1 MRGSDHR
8 GVGLPS
14 MYPLW
19 AARMLDRKPTEG
31 RSHHGPGPDSPLLG
45 GTTAHRRSL
54 TVTRD
59 LPQVRDGS

>member
-1 MRGSDHR
+1 
-8 GVGLPS
+8 

-19 AARMLDRKPTEG
+19 AARVLGRKPTES

-45 GTTAHRRSL
+45 GTTAHRSL

-59 LPQVRDGS
+59 LPQVLDGS

>member
-1 MRGSDHR
+1 
-8 GVGLPS
+8 

-19 AARMLDRKPTEG
+19 AARVLGRKPTEG

-45 GTTAHRRSL
+45 GTTAHRSL

-59 LPQVRDGS
+59 LPQVLDGS